1 MALTNVKNI
10 LQNKRFLKVFS
21 FFVAVALWLFV
32 TSSRPVVQEEH
43 VGVKLILPEDLSLLE
58 ETTPLDVHL
67 SLQGAR
73 IYLQGIQ
80 TEYLRPVINLARPE
94 FAGKTEIE
102 INLKESDFYL
112 PFGVN
117 LTEFRPK
124 TFKIRLDKKMT
135 KKVMIRPVYQ
145 NKIDDGYKLV
155 EQKLTPNEAVI
166 EGPKE
171 LLKNIDVVLTRPIDL
186 SGPKGQG
193 EFAVPLESLGDK
205 IALTTPSV
213 PEITFQYDIRPVSS
227 NVEFKDVPIRFI
239 FSSTKFHSDYYY
251 VNVKAFAP
259 NKGQVF
265 SASKIQIVADIP
277 EGQKGDVWI
286 ELKANL
292 PPGMQL
298 IELRPSKIF
307 VRVK

>member
-1 MALTNVKNI
+1 MALNNVKNI

-32 TSSRPVVQEEH
+32 TSSRPVVQEEQ
-43 VGVKLILPEDLSLLE
+43 VGMKLILPDDQSLLE
-58 ETTPLDVHL
+58 ETTPLVVHL
-67 SLQGAR
+67 RLQGAR

-94 FAGKTEIE
+94 FSGKTDIE
-102 INLKESDFYL
+102 INLKDSDFYL
-112 PFGVN
+112 PFGVT
-117 LTEFRPK
+117 LVDFKPK
-124 TFKIRLDKKMT
+124 TFKIRLDKKLI

-145 NKIDDGYKLV
+145 NKISEGYKLV
-155 EQKLTPNEAVI
+155 EQKLTPTEAIV

-171 LLKNIDVVLTRPIDL
+171 ILKNIEVVLTHPIDL

-193 EFAVPLESLGDK
+193 EFAVPLESLGSK
-205 IALTTPSV
+205 IAITTPSV
-213 PEITFQYDIRPVSS
+213 PEVTFRYDVRPVSS
-227 NVEFKDVPIRFI
+227 NIEFKDIPIRFLS
-239 FSSTKFHSDYYY
+239 SSTKFHADYYY

-259 NKGQVF
+259 NKGGVF
-265 SASKIQIVADIP
+265 SASNIQVVADIP
-277 EGQKGDVWI
+277 EGQKGDLWI

-298 IELRPSKIF
+298 LELRPSKIF